1 MSYLDASLL
10 ISERVADLL
19 GQMTLDEKLAQIYSC
34 WMRDLLDKHHSLSP
48 EKMKRQFVNG
58 MGQITRA
65 GGSSTFPP
73 ATLAKT
79 VNALQRYLVKETRL
93 GIPAIVH
100 EECCLGFMALGGSAF
115 PQMIGLA
122 STFQPELAEKMT
134 TVIRKQM
141 RAVGAHQGL
150 APVLDVARDARWGR
164 VEETF
169 GEDPILV
176 SQFGLAYVKGLQGNS
191 LNEGGVMAT
200 GKHFVG
206 HSLSQGGLNCA
217 PAQIGKHELWDI
229 YLAPFQA
236 AVRDAGLHSIMNAYP
251 ELDGEVVAA
260 SRAILTD
267 LLRERLGFDGLLVS
281 DYEAILMIHNYQK
294 MATDKS
300 SAAVLALQ
308 AGIDVEL
315 PVAVC
320 YTDPLKEA
328 IQKGEVS
335 IDLVDIAVSRHLQK
349 KFELGLFEN
358 PYVDENHVLEVFETP
373 DQRAL
378 ANQIACQSMVLLTNN
393 GILPLKKTSG
403 TLAVIGPNADNSRN
417 LLGDYSYPAMLS
429 YMHSIAIPGSALA
442 AIDPADLVPQE
453 VKVPTILDSIKAVVP
468 KVNVLHARGC
478 GTLDEDR
485 SGFDEAVRIA
495 QQADVVV
502 LVLGERSGMTPDCS
516 TGETRDSVDLRL
528 PGVQHALAE
537 AIFKTEKPV
546 VVVLVNGRP
555 LAIPELVQKADAILE
570 AWLPGE
576 EGGGAVAK
584 TLFGETNPG
593 GRLPITFPRHVG
605 QLPIFY
611 NQKPSGGKSNWY
623 TDYVTAQAKPLFP
636 FGHGL
641 SYTTF
646 EYSALA
652 LSRERATS
660 GETID
665 INIKVENT
673 GSAMGDEVV
682 QLYICDEYAC
692 SPRPI
697 KELKGFVRLTLQ
709 PGETRCVT
717 FHLAV
722 DQLAFYDGN
731 LDLVVESGRTQV
743 MVGSSSEDIRLR
755 DSFDIVG
762 AKKEK
767 VKDRI
772 FICPVEVK

>member
-1 MSYLDASLL
+1 
-10 ISERVADLL
+10 
-19 GQMTLDEKLAQIYSC
+19 
-34 WMRDLLDKHHSLSP
+34 
-48 EKMKRQFVNG
+48 
-58 MGQITRA
+58 
-65 GGSSTFPP
+65 
-73 ATLAKT
+73 
-79 VNALQRYLVKETRL
+79 
-93 GIPAIVH
+93 
-100 EECCLGFMALGGSAF
+100 
-115 PQMIGLA
+115 
-122 STFQPELAEKMT
+122 
-134 TVIRKQM
+134 
-141 RAVGAHQGL
+141 
-150 APVLDVARDARWGR
+150 
-164 VEETF
+164 
-169 GEDPILV
+169 
-176 SQFGLAYVKGLQGNS
+176 
-191 LNEGGVMAT
+191 
-200 GKHFVG
+200 
-206 HSLSQGGLNCA
+206 
-217 PAQIGKHELWDI
+217 
-229 YLAPFQA
+229 
-236 AVRDAGLHSIMNAYP
+236 
-251 ELDGEVVAA
+251 
-260 SRAILTD
+260 
-267 LLRERLGFDGLLVS
+267 
-281 DYEAILMIHNYQK
+281 
-294 MATDKS
+294 
-300 SAAVLALQ
+300 
-308 AGIDVEL
+308 
-315 PVAVC
+315 
-320 YTDPLKEA
+320 
-328 IQKGEVS
+328 
-335 IDLVDIAVSRHLQK
+335 
-349 KFELGLFEN
+349 
-358 PYVDENHVLEVFETP
+358 
-373 DQRAL
+373 
-378 ANQIACQSMVLLTNN
+378 
-393 GILPLKKTSG
+393 
-403 TLAVIGPNADNSRN
+403 
-417 LLGDYSYPAMLS
+417 
-429 YMHSIAIPGSALA
+429 MHSIAIPGSALA